1 MSPDQ
6 RTQSAMHMN
15 VDIQHTHLSFW
26 GVPDP
31 TPTPILSFIILG
43 LLTLP
48 PYTAL
53 GLSNLPCS
61 CAFKHDPQQGECIW
75 RTRIKGNNLQ
85 QTESGSTDPKSHPP
99 FPAPRNLSGCLFSS
113 TSFFHHVAPAHFCA
127 GFGKFQGLETYS
139 FWSLVKESPHSP
151 FQLRSF
157 SPSSGRTPLKFIMK
171 IGLALFVSSSLIY
184 MGPGVFVL

>member
-99 FPAPRNLSGCLFSS
+99 FPAPRNLSLVVSS
-113 TSFFHHVAPAHFCA
+113 LA
-127 GFGKFQGLETYS
+127 
-139 FWSLVKESPHSP
+139 PHS
-151 FQLRSF
+151 
-157 SPSSGRTPLKFIMK
+157 FITLLQP
-171 IGLALFVSSSLIY
+171 ISVLASVSSRDWKPIPSGAWSKKAHIALSSLDHSLHPQ
-184 MGPGVFVL
+184 GGLRLSSLWRSV